1 MQKIFGFVRKAVNKY
16 ELITNET
23 KKIAVGVSG
32 GKDSLILLR
41 SLCMLRDYLKIDV
54 EIIAIFLDLN
64 FKNEKIDVSKIKE
77 EFEKLNVKYVIKQT
91 NIAEI
96 VFEIKKE
103 KRPCSLCSTL
113 RKGILV
119 SIAKENNCFNI
130 ALGHHMDDFIE
141 TFFLNLFYEGRI
153 GCFAPKT
160 FLTREKV
167 NLIRPLVFVKEEEI
181 IKVVRKEK
189 ISVAKKIC
197 PMDGNSNR
205 QKIKEWVSLREK
217 EFVGF
222 KDRVFKAIEKSKLK
236 GWD

>member
-119 SIAKENNCFNI
+119 SLAKEQGCTLL

-141 TFFLNLFYEGRI
+141 TFFLNLFNEGRI

-167 NLIRPLVFVKEEEI
+167 NLIRPLAIVKEKEI
-181 IKVVRKEK
+181 VKAAKKENFP
-189 ISVAKKIC
+189 IVGKIC

-205 QKIKEWVSLREK
+205 QQIKNFVNLKEMECPGFRDKI
-217 EFVGF
+217 FG
-222 KDRVFKAIEKSKLK
+222 AIKKSNLP
-236 GWD
+236 GWN